1 MDIQLLKFVAADHS
15 AVVNTL
21 APVFWGIM
29 YAFLLDT
36 CPDGKLLGHRGW
48 ISSALVDA
56 AIKVSKVAVPTYSHQ
71 LGTRVLRASH
81 PANT

>member
-1 MDIQLLKFVAADHS
+1 MDIQLLKFVAADNS
-15 AVVNTL
+15 AMVNILT
-21 APVFWGIM
+21 PVFWGIM

-36 CPDGKLLGHRGW
+36 CPDGKSLGHRGW

-56 AIKVSKVAVPTYSHQ
+56 AIKVSKVVVPTYSHW